1 MSKLFDSTINVLS
14 TAMDL
19 YMVRHNVIT
28 DNIANAETPG
38 FKARRVEFEQE
49 LKNTMEKEKQGV
61 IDAEGGVERSLSSVN
76 PIVYEDPNSEVGQ
89 DRNSVDMDREMAM
102 LKKNEVKYNAATQS
116 VIRKFS
122 LLKFAISEGSDR

>member
-1 MSKLFDSTINVLS
+1 MSQLFDKTINTLS
-14 TAMDL
+14 TALDL

-49 LKNTMEKEKQGV
+49 LQNSIEKEKQGV
-61 IDAEGGVERSLSSVN
+61 ADAEGGIERSLSSIK
-76 PIVYEDPNSEVGQ
+76 PILYEDPNSEVGQ

-116 VIRKFS
+116 VIKKFS
-122 LLKFAISEGSDR
+122 LLKFAISEGSNR

>member
-61 IDAEGGVERSLSSVN
+61 IDAEGGVERSLASVN

>member
-1 MSKLFDSTINVLS
+1 
-14 TAMDL
+14 
-19 YMVRHNVIT
+19 MVRHNVIT

-49 LKNTMEKEKQGV
+49 LRESMDKEKKGT
-61 IDAEGGVERSLSSVN
+61 IDAEGGIERSLSSVN
-76 PIVYEDPNSEVGQ
+76 PLVYEDPNSEVGQ
-89 DRNSVDMDREMAM
+89 DRNSVDMDREMAI

-116 VIRKFS
+116 IIKKFA